1 MTEYP
6 AGRGRA
12 WLFALSMLV
21 CSLFSPGAA
30 DSSWTTGERYAL
42 IVGIDD
48 YRNEQVVDLQYA
60 VADAE
65 LFRQA
70 LLQTGSFE
78 EENIFF
84 LSSANPEESQRPSL
98 TNIVFRLEWFR
109 DIVKP
114 GDTVLFYFAGHG
126 VSLDEETFLLTEE
139 ADERSKGTL
148 MISSLKGGILYELL
162 DQAGAQNTLVL
173 LDACRNDPTAGRG
186 DAPNPLTDSLARG
199 LTFVSKRPEIEG
211 LEKNT
216 ATIFAC
222 SEGERSWEWPDK
234 KHGFFTYYIVEA
246 LEGGASSTAGETTLS
261 TLASYVRENVRD
273 SANRWLNNKQT
284 PMMRYEGPDPQ
295 EWVLARGA
303 ELPPL
308 ADRDPEV
315 TRRLQERAA
324 LVARA
329 EAAEQEAKRAQAE
342 LSSVQARQDVTKAE
356 KEVLVREN
364 ALLKVRQSGGDAK
377 TAELELE
384 LAVDN
389 LRLASENSKAT
400 EDRLAATERSYN
412 EALVM
417 VETSKVAKEV
427 NTLAFGQAT
436 PTPEVTRLQERLS
449 ELEARLNKMNEEKKQ
464 AVERALLAEKRV
476 AKLEAELDAKWA
488 GRALGKRPTRRTRR
502 EDLWRVV
509 NPGDE
514 EATSL

>member
-1 MTEYP
+1 MMKSL
-6 AGRGRA
+6 ARRGRA
-12 WLFALSMLV
+12 WFLAAPLLILSV
-21 CSLFSPGAA
+21 FSPAAA
-30 DSSWTTGERYAL
+30 DGAWSTGDNYAL

-65 LFRQA
+65 LFREA
-70 LLQTGSFE
+70 LVKTGSFE
-78 EENIFF
+78 EKNIFV
-84 LSSANPEESQRPSL
+84 LSSANPEESRRPSL

-109 DIVKP
+109 DVVKP
-114 GDTVLFYFAGHG
+114 GDTIVFYFAGHG

-148 MISSLKGGILYELL
+148 MISSLKGGVLYNLL
-162 DQAGAQNTLVL
+162 DLAGAQNTLVL

-186 DAPNPLTDSLARG
+186 DAPNPLTESLARG

-211 LEKNT
+211 LEKNA

-222 SEGERSWEWPDK
+222 SQGERSWEWPEK

-246 LEGGASSTAGETTLS
+246 LEGGASTPSGQTSLS
-261 TLASYVRENVRD
+261 SLASYVRENVRD
-273 SANRWLNNKQT
+273 SADRWLNNRQT
-284 PMMRYEGPDPQ
+284 PMMKYEGPDPQ
-295 EWVLARGA
+295 QWILSIGTDLPSLAS
-303 ELPPL
+303 
-308 ADRDPEV
+308 RDPEV
-315 TRRLQERAA
+315 ARELQERAA
-324 LVARA
+324 LIARA
-329 EAAEQEAKRAQAE
+329 EAAEQQAKKARAE
-342 LSSVQARQDVTKAE
+342 LSSAQAGQDVTAAE
-356 KEVLVREN
+356 KEVLLREN
-364 ALLKVRQSGGDAK
+364 ALLKLRQTGADTK

-389 LRLASENSKAT
+389 LKLATENSKAT
-400 EDRLAATERSYN
+400 EERLAATERSYN

-417 VETSKVAKEV
+417 VETSQVAKEV
-427 NTLAFGQAT
+427 NHLAFGQAT
-436 PTPEVTRLQERLS
+436 ANPDVTELQKRLS
-449 ELEARLNKMNEEKKQ
+449 QLEARLSKMDEEKKE
-464 AVERALLAEKRV
+464 AVERALLAEKQV
-476 AKLEAELDAKWA
+476 AKLEAELEAKWA